1 MLPSPMQAEIISI
14 GTELLLGEI
23 VDTNAQY
30 LGARLP
36 ALGIDL
42 YYISKVGDNL
52 ERLTEVIQRAVG
64 RSDVVIATGGL
75 GPTEDDVTREAI
87 ARALRND
94 PDLKPRTLWAMLADD
109 PPLGWT
115 FCDNRLGKYA
125 EGPRGQMSYGRFS
138 RVSKEERDKLN

>member
-1 MLPSPMQAEIISI
+1 MQAEIISI

-42 YYISKVGDNL
+42 YDIAKVGDNL
-52 ERLTEVIQRAVG
+52 ERLTEVIDRAAG

-87 ARALRND
+87 ARALGEEPTVD
-94 PDLKPRTLWAMLADD
+94 PEL
-109 PPLGWT
+109 
-115 FCDNRLGKYA
+115 
-125 EGPRGQMSYGRFS
+125 EQQ
-138 RVSKEERDKLN
+138 